1 MNKSY
6 WLEHDYN
13 AANDAKILFLRQQL
27 GMEGYGIYWF
37 IVEQLVQAGGKLPMK
52 VVPVLSMQTQTQES
66 KVRAVIEGYELFKIE
81 DGLFFS
87 IRLNKHI
94 DTRKEFSEMG
104 KLGAEKRW
112 KNRGAIRGAI
122 GEGNRGGNGGA
133 YATTDRQTD
142 RQNRGV
148 NFSADMTEVVFS
160 DGRTQKLGEIQ
171 LLELGRKNLRP
182 QSVIWGKTE

>member
-37 IVEQLVQAGGKLPMK
+37 IVEQLVQAGGKLPLK
-52 VVPVLSMQTQTQES
+52 VIPVLSMQSQTQES
-66 KVRAVIEGYELFKIE
+66 KVRAVVEGYELFRIE
-81 DGLFFS
+81 EEHFFS
-87 IRLNKHI
+87 IRLNRHI

-104 KLGAEKRW
+104 KIGAEKRW

-122 GEGNRGGNGGA
+122 GEGNSGA
-133 YATTDRQTD
+133 YATTDRQTNIHTD
-142 RQNRGV
+142 RGFEFFANNTMVR
-148 NFSADMTEVVFS
+148 FK
-160 DGRTQKLGEIQ
+160 DGSSQELGQYQLLLLKEGTLQPHFIKKGEI
-171 LLELGRKNLRP
+171 N
-182 QSVIWGKTE
+182 